1 MTLGSVGSAGLPAQ
15 GGVFQASGESDRV
28 REIFWQKLFFSTQQ
42 AIQFNTI
49 SSSFL
54 CGLKGLFRARE
65 GLERKELVQP
75 LILYLIC

>member
-1 MTLGSVGSAGLPAQ
+1 MQ

-28 REIFWQKLFFSTQQ
+28 REISWQKLFFSTQQ

-54 CGLKGLFRARE
+54 CGLKGLLELE

-75 LILYLIC
+75 LILYLILQVGKPRPREGK